1 MEAAKKVRKA
11 TKTRLT
17 VAANKLAKFDEK
29 SPKEDIVLA
38 IENFHEKLKLYDE
51 AQSSVELLTE
61 EEDLV
66 REVEEAEAFREEK
79 QVLRAKALKFIAP
92 KKSENTD
99 STIGDENSDITKSV
113 HANLPKLSL
122 PTFSGDLIAW
132 QGFFDSFKA
141 IIDDRKDLS
150 DINKFSYLLAS
161 LKDEAKACLKG
172 LSLTATNYTMA
183 KDILQRRFGRKEK
196 IIQQHIQ
203 CLLNI
208 SGEKNLWKLYD
219 EVQVH
224 VRSLATLGVDGDSYG
239 LVLAPIILHHLPSE
253 VRLEWARQS

>member
-1 MEAAKKVRKA
+1 M
-11 TKTRLT
+11 
-17 VAANKLAKFDEK
+17 
-29 SPKEDIVLA
+29 
-38 IENFHEKLKLYDE
+38 
-51 AQSSVELLTE
+51 
-61 EEDLV
+61 
-66 REVEEAEAFREEK
+66 
-79 QVLRAKALKFIAP
+79 
-92 KKSENTD
+92 
-99 STIGDENSDITKSV
+99 

-122 PTFSGDLIAW
+122 PTFSGDLIAL

-141 IIDDRKDLS
+141 IIDDRKDFS

-161 LKDEAKACLKG
+161 FKDEAKACLKG

-183 KDILQRRFGRKEK
+183 KDILQRRFVRKEK

-224 VRSLATLGVDGDSYG
+224 VRSLATFGVDGDSYG

-253 VRLEWARQS
+253 VRLEWARQSEGREGEISFL